1 MNVDWWL
8 WVVVGVVALGAA
20 LYLSMTA
27 GRLDRL
33 HRRIDTARLALDN
46 QLLRRST
53 VCLEVA
59 ASGLFDPVS
68 SALLAEAT
76 HAARAEEEYGRAREL
91 AESDLSRTLR
101 ALLEGVELRP
111 AWAADEV
118 GAAVSAAPDGAEPE
132 GGQLLDDL
140 DSGERAL
147 LAELAVSCR
156 RVELAR
162 RFLNDGVRAC
172 RQVRKQRM
180 VRWFR
185 LAGRTP
191 WPETVEL
198 DDTPPPA
205 LIGI

>member
-1 MNVDWWL
+1 MDWWL
-8 WVVVGVVALGAA
+8 WVVVGVLVLGTA

-101 ALLEGVELRP
+101 ALLEGVEFRHG
-111 AWAADEV
+111 WVSNEV
-118 GAAVSAAPDGAEPE
+118 GPVKSPADDRGDV
-132 GGQLLDDL
+132 GGGSMIDDL

-147 LAELAVSCR
+147 LAELAASCR

-185 LAGRTP
+185 LAGHTP
-191 WPETVEL
+191 WPQTVEL

>member
-1 MNVDWWL
+1 MEPWL
-8 WVVVGVVALGAA
+8 GIVLAVLVVLIG

-53 VCLEVA
+53 ACLELA
-59 ASGLFDPVS
+59 ASGLLDPVS

-76 HAARAEEEYGRAREL
+76 HAARAEDEAGRAREL
-91 AESDLSRTLR
+91 AESDLTGALR
-101 ALLEGVELRP
+101 ALLDGVDLGPE
-111 AWAADEV
+111 AVV
-118 GAAVSAAPDGAEPE
+118 G
-132 GGQLLDDL
+132 LDA
-140 DSGERAL
+140 GERSV

-205 LIGI
+205 LGGM

>member
-1 MNVDWWL
+1 MTVHWWL
-8 WVVVGVVALGAA
+8 WVVVGVLALLIA

-33 HRRIDTARLALDN
+33 HRRIDTAALALDN

-76 HAARAEEEYGRAREL
+76 HAARAEEEYGRAREM

-101 ALLEGVELRP
+101 ALLEGVDLRP
-111 AWAADEV
+111 AWATGEGGAVDPAARDDAD
-118 GAAVSAAPDGAEPE
+118 PDG
-132 GGQLLDDL
+132 GQMMDDL

-147 LAELAVSCR
+147 LGELAASCR

-185 LAGRTP
+185 LAGHTP

>member
-1 MNVDWWL
+1 MDWWL
-8 WVVVGVVALGAA
+8 WVVVGVLVLGTA

-101 ALLEGVELRP
+101 ALLEGVEFRHG
-111 AWAADEV
+111 WVSNEV
-118 GAAVSAAPDGAEPE
+118 GPVESPADDRGDV
-132 GGQLLDDL
+132 GGGSMIDDL

-147 LAELAVSCR
+147 LAELAASCR

-185 LAGRTP
+185 LAGHTP
-191 WPETVEL
+191 WPQTVEL